1 MKLIV
6 FSTLLAILF
15 AVGLGFVVVGF
26 PGGGSS
32 RVASQPAAQP
42 LGSAAAPATAAVAAK
57 PVTAASALP
66 AAGLKGADI
75 GHRADDLAGP
85 VRRTGP
91 ASVTIELVAKE
102 VVGNVAD
109 GTTYSYW
116 TFNGTV
122 PGPFLRVR
130 LGDTVMLHI
139 HNDGKSTFPH
149 SIDLHAVTG
158 PGGGAGAT
166 SVNANEDKSF
176 TFKALNPGL
185 YVYHCASAP
194 VPMHIANGMFGMILV
209 EPAGGLSP
217 AGREFYVMQSELY
230 TNGSFGQK
238 GAFTYNQDKAINER
252 PDYVIFN
259 GSTTS
264 LTSNVLKAK
273 VGEKV
278 RIYFGVGGFLPSS
291 FHVIGEIFD
300 TVYPESSSDALHN
313 IQTTFVPAG
322 GASIVEF
329 TVQVPGRYLL
339 VDHSLT
345 RVFNK
350 GLLGYLD
357 VEGPEDQAIF
367 DGTGESGH

>member
-6 FSTLLAILF
+6 FSTGLAVLL
-15 AVGLGFVVVGF
+15 AVGLGYAVTGL
-26 PGGGSS
+26 PGGASS
-32 RVASQPAAQP
+32 RVASQSFTPTLA
-42 LGSAAAPATAAVAAK
+42 STVAPATAAVAAR
-57 PVTAASALP
+57 PAAAASASP
-66 AAGLKGADI
+66 AASLKGADV

-91 ASVTIELVAKE
+91 ASVTIDLVAKE

-109 GTTYSYW
+109 GTTYTYW
-116 TFNGTV
+116 TFNGSV

-130 LGDTVMLHI
+130 LGDTVTLHL
-139 HNDGKSTFPH
+139 HNDTKSTFPH

-166 SVNANEDKSF
+166 SVNANEDKSL

-194 VPMHIANGMFGMILV
+194 VPMHLANGMFGLILV
-209 EPAGGLSP
+209 EPAGGLPP
-217 AGREFYVMQSELY
+217 ADREFYVMQSELY
-230 TNGSFGQK
+230 TSGSFGQK
-238 GAFTYNQDKAINER
+238 GALQYNQDKAVNER
-252 PDYVIFN
+252 PDYVVFN

-278 RIYFGVGGFLPSS
+278 RIYFGVGGFLTSS

-313 IQTTFVPAG
+313 VQTTLVPAG
-322 GASIVEF
+322 GAAIVEF
-329 TVQVPGRYLL
+329 TVQVPGRYVL

-357 VEGPEDQAIF
+357 VEGPEDHAIF
-367 DGTGESGH
+367 DGTGDSGH